1 MELFEIGFV
10 TITLIDILD
19 ISVVTFLFYK
29 LYESLKGNLA
39 IRVASAVIS
48 IFVTWKIVDLLGF
61 RLLGSIL
68 DQFLG
73 LGAIAI
79 VVIFAP
85 EIRRFLEIIS
95 KNTLLER
102 LIRQVTVSNSAAG
115 HEAEDLEH
123 TFHEVVEAMKSL
135 RASGHGALIVITGKD
150 PLREVRD
157 SGDEVDAKVSA
168 RMIYTIFQKESP
180 LHDGAMLMSNNRI
193 TSVRCILP
201 ISKRTN
207 LDPELGLR
215 HRSALGISEI
225 SDALVIVVSEERRE
239 LSMAQNGQL
248 QRRVDYHE
256 VDDAIRE
263 HFLRALS

>member
-10 TITLIDILD
+10 NITLIDILD

-48 IFVTWKIVDLLGF
+48 IFLTWKIVDLLGF

-85 EIRRFLEIIS
+85 EIRRFLEVIS

-102 LIRQVTVSNSAAG
+102 LIRQVAVNSTRG
-115 HEAEDLEH
+115 HEGEDLES

-135 RASGHGALIVITGKD
+135 RASGHGALIVLTGKD
-150 PLREVRD
+150 PLREVHD
-157 SGDEVDAKVSA
+157 SGDEIDAKVSA

-193 TSVRCILP
+193 AAVRCILP

-225 SDALVIVVSEERRE
+225 SDALVIIASEERRE
-239 LSMAQNGQL
+239 LSLAKNGQL
-248 QRRVDYHE
+248 QRKVDYQE

-263 HFLRALS
+263 HYLKALA